1 MPREKQ
7 LRAMLAKEPDDV
19 FLNFS
24 LAMELAKTERTDE
37 CLARFNRVIEL
48 DSDYVAAYFHKGKTL
63 LKLHRQDEAKAV
75 LQAGAAKAAQLGD
88 RHAKDQ
94 MEQLLTAM

>member
-1 MPREKQ
+1 MPREEK
-7 LRAMLAKEPDDV
+7 LREMLAKEPNDV

-24 LAMELAKTERTDE
+24 LAMELAKTDQADE
-37 CLARFNRVIEL
+37 CLARFDRVIEL
-48 DSDYVAAYFHKGKTL
+48 DANYVAAYFLKGKTL

-75 LQAGAAKAAQLGD
+75 LQAGAAKAGQLGD

-94 MEQLLTAM
+94 MEQLLAAM